1 MKRPENPVIR
11 FVFRTVQVLL
21 LAFMLGL
28 WNTMMQDT
36 RMINDTATRI
46 TLDAEDS
53 DDPLD

>member
-1 MKRPENPVIR
+1 VKRPENPVIR